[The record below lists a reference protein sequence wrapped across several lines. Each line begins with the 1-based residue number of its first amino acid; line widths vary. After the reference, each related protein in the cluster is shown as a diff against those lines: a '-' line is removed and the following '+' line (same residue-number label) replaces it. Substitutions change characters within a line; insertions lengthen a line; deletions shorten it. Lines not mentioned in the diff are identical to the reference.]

1 MIESQHRFINADGIT
16 IAYRRWLPDRQDARA
31 IVIISHGLG
40 EHGGRYQHVAA
51 ALTAAGFVCY
61 GIDHLGHG
69 FSGGT
74 RAYVPDAGLL
84 TRDLERLYRL
94 VRADC
99 PHLPALLFAHS
110 MGSLAG
116 LAFALDNPGQLRG
129 LAITGLPL
137 HGEHT
142 KPAWLI
148 RLCLWAARHIP
159 KVRLSIP
166 SLPWVLTADKDQ
178 LRAWR
183 DDPLVDKGMWRI
195 GTSAALL
202 RICRALSQRA
212 GEIDLPLLLLHG
224 SDDHLVP
231 ASGSHFLAGTAG
243 SADVTLKVYPGLRH
257 ELVNEAERDEI
268 IATIRDWLLARA
280 H

>member
-1 MIESQHRFINADGIT
+1 MIESQHSFTNADGIR
-16 IAYRRWLPDRQDARA
+16 IAYRRWLPDCQARG
-31 IVIISHGLG
+31 IVFISHGLG

-69 FSGGT
+69 LSGGT
-74 RAYVPDAGLL
+74 RAYVADAGLL
-84 TRDLERLYRL
+84 ARDFGQLDRIA
-94 VRADC
+94 RAEY

-110 MGSLAG
+110 MGSLVG
-116 LAFALDNPGQLRG
+116 LAFELDNPGRLLG
-129 LAITGLPL
+129 MAITGLPL
-137 HGEHT
+137 HGEFS

-166 SLPWVLTADKDQ
+166 ALPSVLTADKEQ

-195 GTSAALL
+195 GTSAALI
-202 RICRALSQRA
+202 RSCRALSQRA
-212 GEIDLPLLLLHG
+212 SDIQLPLLLLHG

-231 ASGSHFLAGTAG
+231 ASGSRFLAQAAG
-243 SADVTLKVYPGLRH
+243 SADVTLRVYPGLRH

-268 IATIRDWLLARA
+268 IAAIRDWLLARA
-280 H
+280 R